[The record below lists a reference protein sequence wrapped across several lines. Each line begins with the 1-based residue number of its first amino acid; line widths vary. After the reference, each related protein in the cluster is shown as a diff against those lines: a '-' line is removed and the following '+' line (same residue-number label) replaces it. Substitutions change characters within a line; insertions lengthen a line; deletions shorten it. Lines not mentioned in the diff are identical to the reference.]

1 MDAKLRSNV
10 KHIFAAPGLLKP
22 VVVTHAHSTNGELLG
37 MTYLSRKKIMNI
49 YFMVSTY
56 FSAQ

>member
-22 VVVTHAHSTNGELLG
+22 VVVTYAHSTNGELLG
-37 MTYLSRKKIMNI
+37 MTYLSRKKTNELFF
-49 YFMVSTY
+49 YGTY
-56 FSAQ
+56 